1 MTVTVAPV
9 VTEAQFLRQ
18 VKELG
23 TLFRWRLYH
32 PQLSK
37 WSERGWPDVALV
49 RPPRF
54 VLAELKSE
62 FGKVT
67 PQQAE
72 WLADLAKCPGVEV
85 YLWRPSDFE
94 RIVELLR

>member
-1 MTVTVAPV
+1 VTVTVAPAI
-9 VTEAQFLRQ
+9 TEAQFLRQ
-18 VKELG
+18 VQHLAAM
-23 TLFRWRLYH
+23 FSWRGYH
-32 PQLSK
+32 PALSK
-37 WSERGWPDVALV
+37 WSERGWPDIALC
-49 RPPRF
+49 RPPRLI
-54 VLAELKSE
+54 LAELKSE

-72 WLADLAKCPGVEV
+72 WLADLARCPGVEV